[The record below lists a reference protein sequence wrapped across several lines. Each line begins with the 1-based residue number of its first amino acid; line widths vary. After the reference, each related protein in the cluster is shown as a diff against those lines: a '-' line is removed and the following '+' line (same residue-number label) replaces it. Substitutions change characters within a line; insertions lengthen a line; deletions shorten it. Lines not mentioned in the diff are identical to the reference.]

1 MLRRLLQSGTTVP
14 TQIDKLLP
22 SLLEDRNLQDKGVN
36 KLYYRSTT
44 LLIVFYI
51 KKKKGEKK
59 VEIRDVNNLQNMLGY
74 L

>member
-22 SLLEDRNLQDKGVN
+22 SLLEDRNLRDEGVN

-44 LLIVFYI
+44 LLIVLYI
-51 KKKKGEKK
+51 KKKKKS
-59 VEIRDVNNLQNMLGY
+59 RDQRRE
-74 L
+74 